1 MKQSELGVLTVL
13 QTLLD
18 MNTCPVEAKLF
29 EGKRLRSGHPSDCW
43 CHEVSNNSADRN
55 NNMTYKSKFR
65 GTQKKCFHAKSD
77 SIWKDDSQLLD
88 AAGYQNGA
96 EVSTNHHSMQVTI

>member
-18 MNTCPVEAKLF
+18 MNTCPVGAKLF

-65 GTQKKCFHAKSD
+65 GIQNKCFHAKSD
-77 SIWKDDSQLLD
+77 SIWKDNSQQLD

-96 EVSTNHHSMQVTI
+96 EVSPAP